1 MALIALLPIAL
12 LIFLLTKRNSLPSHT
27 ALWITAGLTY
37 LLSLIAFA
45 RDPLLVHASVIDG
58 FLTSWTPILI
68 IWGAIFLFES
78 LEAGGGMSIL
88 RRWLNGVSSNRVAQ
102 LMIVGWAF
110 PFLIEGASG
119 FGTPAALAAP
129 ILVGLGF
136 PAMKVAVM
144 ALIMNSVPVSFGAV
158 GTPTW
163 FGFSG
168 IANLSAAEITE
179 IGIKS
184 AMLHGAA
191 ALFVPIAALLFVV
204 EWKQIRAN
212 LIYIYLVIAATV
224 IPYIATAF
232 FSYEFPS
239 LVGGLVGLLAS
250 VFLAQR
256 GVGLRTAGEDA
267 SSSGTDAS
275 RVAANAGNSAPS
287 PDSSTIMASAPDQ
300 PDSGG
305 ASSAVPPTGVPATGE
320 PVRIGELLRA
330 SFPVWGTVLV
340 LVLTRIPQLP
350 LQSLLRYAEGGL
362 SVQLGAL
369 GRFGVS
375 PAAVL
380 SLTEI
385 LGTTEAW
392 SHQLLYVPS
401 LIPFAL
407 VAIIYLG
414 RPKLIGEVFS
424 KSTKRMRNPAL
435 SLFAALIFV
444 NLMLLG
450 GTDSAVA
457 LIGGSLAS
465 ITGSAWQVFAAFLG
479 ALGSFFS
486 GSNTVSN
493 LTFGGI
499 QDAAASALGLNRTT
513 MLSLQS
519 VGGALGNMICINN
532 IVAVASVLGL
542 EKIEGY
548 ALKRTVLVA
557 VPYALLAGALSYVVT
572 LIV

>member
-12 LIFLLTKRNSLPSHT
+12 LVFLLTKRNSLPSHT
-27 ALWITAGLTY
+27 ALWLTALLTY
-37 LLSLIAFA
+37 LLSLIVFR
-45 RDPLLVHASVIDG
+45 RDPLLVHASVLDG

-78 LEAGGGMSIL
+78 LEAGGGMSVL
-88 RRWLNGVSSNRVAQ
+88 RRWLNGVSKNRVAQ

-168 IANLSAAEITE
+168 IADLSAVEMTE
-179 IGIKS
+179 IGVKS

-191 ALFVPIAALLFVV
+191 ALFVPIAAMLFVF
-204 EWKQIRAN
+204 EWKEIRAN
-212 LIYIYLVIAATV
+212 LAYVYLVILATV
-224 IPYIATAF
+224 APYIATAF

-239 LVGGLVGLLAS
+239 LIGGLVGLVGSVILAKS
-250 VFLAQR
+250 
-256 GVGLRTAGEDA
+256 GVGLSGDGKDDSEP
-267 SSSGTDAS
+267 SSK
-275 RVAANAGNSAPS
+275 
-287 PDSSTIMASAPDQ
+287 PD
-300 PDSGG
+300 
-305 ASSAVPPTGVPATGE
+305 
-320 PVRIGELLRA
+320 PVKWRELLRA

-340 LVLTRIPQLP
+340 LVITRIPQLGI
-350 LQSLLRYAEGGL
+350 QGLLRYSEGGI
-362 SVQLGAL
+362 QLGL
-369 GRFGVS
+369 GTLGEFRITA
-375 PAAVL
+375 AAVV
-380 SLTEI
+380 SLNGI
-385 LGTTEAW
+385 LGTGESW
-392 SHQLLYVPS
+392 VHQLLYVPS

-407 VAIIYLG
+407 VAVLYLG
-414 RPKLIGEVFS
+414 RPATIGTVFRQS
-424 KSTKRMRNPAL
+424 LTRMRIPAL

-450 GTDSAVA
+450 GEGSAVA
-457 LIGGSLAS
+457 VIGGSLAS
-465 ITGSAWQVFAAFLG
+465 LTGSAWQLFAAFLG

-513 MLSLQS
+513 ILGLQS
-519 VGGALGNMICINN
+519 VGGALGNMVCINN

-542 EKIEGY
+542 ERIEGY

-557 VPYALLAGALSYVVT
+557 VPYALLAGALSFLVT